1 MRRFPLVVAALL
13 GAASPLLARQAPSDS
28 ARVVDRVV
36 AVVGARAIL
45 ASQVDEAVFQR
56 FPQGLPT
63 DEAELRRVKRDE
75 LALLIDAELMVIEA
89 QRDTA
94 IKVSPEQ
101 VQESVEETYRAAR
114 QRYPTDAAFRAD
126 LAAAGFNTPE
136 EYRAWLIDEQRR
148 ALLIQAVE
156 AARQADGKIRSVPPT
171 EAELRAFFE
180 REKPRLQP
188 RPPLV
193 TFRQVLV
200 APQATEAAK
209 AVTRQLGDSIA
220 ASIRAGADFAT
231 AARRF
236 SQDPGSRE
244 QGGELD
250 WFRRGSMVQEFEA
263 VAFGFRPGFI
273 SDPVESPFG
282 FHIIQVQRVQGSEVK
297 ARHILLRPVIGQPEA
312 DSARALAA
320 RIREALQAGA
330 SMDSLQRL
338 HHDRSVQGEFAQV
351 PESNLP
357 ANYLEAL
364 ANLGPGQVAPLVPME
379 DADPRHTKYAII
391 RLTARTP
398 GGEPRF
404 EDVQDLLRREL
415 SRQIGVRRY
424 LDGLRAS
431 THVEV
436 REP

>member
-1 MRRFPLVVAALL
+1 MRRLALVLAALAC
-13 GAASPLLARQAPSDS
+13 AAPPASARQATGDS
-28 ARVVDRVV
+28 VRVVDRVL
-36 AVVGARAIL
+36 AVVGSRAIL
-45 ASQVDEAVFQR
+45 ASQVDEALFQR

-63 DEAELRRVKRDE
+63 EEAELRRARTEE
-75 LALLIDAELMVIEA
+75 LELLIDAELMVIEA

-94 IKVSPEQ
+94 IRVSPEQ

-136 EYRAWLIDEQRR
+136 EYRAWLVDEQRR

-193 TFRQVLV
+193 TFRQVMV
-200 APQATEAAK
+200 APQASPEAK
-209 AVTRQLGDSIA
+209 AVTRQLADSIA
-220 ASIRAGADFAT
+220 AEIRAGADFAT

-244 QGGELD
+244 QGGDLD
-250 WFRRGSMVQEFEA
+250 WFRRGSMVQEFEQ
-263 VAFGFRPGFI
+263 VAFGFRPGYI
-273 SDPVESPFG
+273 SDAVESPFG

-297 ARHILLRPVIGQPEA
+297 ARHILLRPAIGQAEA
-312 DSARALAA
+312 DSALALAG
-320 RIREALQAGA
+320 RIRTALVGGA

-338 HHDRSVQGEFAQV
+338 HHDRSVQGEFTQV

-357 ANYLEAL
+357 PSYLEAL
-364 ANLGPGQVAPLVPME
+364 ANLGPGQVSPLVTME
-379 DADPRHTKYAII
+379 DPDPRQNKYAIL
-391 RLTARTP
+391 RLNTRTP

-424 LDGLRAS
+424 LDGLRAF
-431 THVEV
+431 TYVEV